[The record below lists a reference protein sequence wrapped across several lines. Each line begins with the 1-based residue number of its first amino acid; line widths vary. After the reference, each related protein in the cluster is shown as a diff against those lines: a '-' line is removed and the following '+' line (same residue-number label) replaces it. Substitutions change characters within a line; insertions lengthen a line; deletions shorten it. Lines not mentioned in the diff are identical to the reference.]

1 MHKLIAATAIALAA
15 ASIAGCT
22 ENKPTD
28 DLGDDVAIYDET
40 GWTVV
45 LNYDEFP
52 NVGYRCIGS
61 DKLYVTTREAD
72 PVDVVPN
79 SPDCRDGGS

>member
-1 MHKLIAATAIALAA
+1 MRRPIAATTIALAL

-28 DLGDDVAIYDET
+28 DLPDDQAAYDET

-52 NVGYRCIGS
+52 NVGYRCIGA
-61 DKLYVTTREAD
+61 DKVYVTTREAD
-72 PVDVVPN
+72 PLDVVPN
-79 SPDCRDGGS
+79 SPDCSEGQR